1 MPPKAALRSG
11 LKARSV
17 ERDKQRE
24 PVIKKTKDLSPTTH
38 NGVTQV
44 ASTRVFSAVGVSSIA
59 GRSEGK
65 PKTNQDAYFID
76 TDLHDDPDLPLL
88 AVFDGHGL
96 SGHKVSQFL
105 ASNLK
110 GSCGSF

>member
-1 MPPKAALRSG
+1 MPPKATLRSG

-24 PVIKKTKDLSPTTH
+24 PVKKTRDLSQASL
-38 NGVTQV
+38 NGVLQV
-44 ASTRVFSAVGVSSIA
+44 TSNRVFSAVGVFSVA
-59 GRSEGK
+59 GRSDGK
-65 PKTNQDAYFID
+65 AKTNQDAYFVD
-76 TDLHDDPDLPLL
+76 TDIQEDPELPLL
-88 AVFDGHGL
+88 GVFDGHGL
-96 SGHKVSQFL
+96 CGHKVSQYL